1 MIFAFILFSFLICG
15 AHNPSQSFYRPVNR
29 PLRLLTADIDTRYKI
44 SKKKAMYV
52 IKSKKKK
59 QFSSLSGDWFVI
71 QNLHKKRY
79 YKIINKLDSSV

>member
-29 PLRLLTADIDTRYKI
+29 PLRLLTADIDTIYKI

-52 IKSKKKK
+52 IKSKKKNNFPVCLVTGLLFK
-59 QFSSLSGDWFVI
+59 ICIRNVI
-71 QNLHKKRY
+71 KK
-79 YKIINKLDSSV
+79 

>member
-52 IKSKKKK
+52 IKSKKKNSFPVCLVTGLLFK
-59 QFSSLSGDWFVI
+59 ICIRNVI
-71 QNLHKKRY
+71 KK
-79 YKIINKLDSSV
+79 

>member
-15 AHNPSQSFYRPVNR
+15 AHNPSQSFDRPVNR

-71 QNLHKKRY
+71 PNLHKKRSN
-79 YKIINKLDSSV
+79 KIINKLDWSV

>member
-71 QNLHKKRY
+71 QNLHKKSY
-79 YKIINKLDSSV
+79 KKIINKLDSSV

>member
-59 QFSSLSGDWFVI
+59 NSFPVCLVTGLLFKICIRKVI
-71 QNLHKKRY
+71 KK
-79 YKIINKLDSSV
+79 

>member
-29 PLRLLTADIDTRYKI
+29 PLRLLTDIDTRYKI